1 MTAASSRVVRDR
13 LARLIFQSWEKKI
26 PFFFFGQNMS
36 VSQRFSHRDSDS
48 IIKLTID
55 SQNSD
60 EFPSKNPHTYT
71 KRLPNPIKAVNAIS
85 IDSIVIPNTW
95 SVIDKS
101 FYNEYIRV
109 ELRDG
114 FNVTSQYD
122 VWLEDTG
129 YPVTTGARLATR
141 LQDRL
146 NADTPIVWTVTF
158 DTESGYLLFQ
168 ITDPDPGWTF
178 RFLPFD
184 VSTPREKIRN
194 NVYTLIGFSQ
204 KIIGQT
210 FSRDH
215 LGYHV
220 DLQPLHVIHL
230 DFGKGWHQCF
240 NDLTNT
246 GTQAIISLDENAS
259 HYNVWT
265 NKDFA
270 KQLFFFNPS
279 ETTLDT
285 LTVRLLTPTGEPV
298 PFRGGHWTMT
308 LSVDVISGHF
318 GTHASPLL
326 YQQ

>member
-1 MTAASSRVVRDR
+1 
-13 LARLIFQSWEKKI
+13 
-26 PFFFFGQNMS
+26 MS
-36 VSQRFSHRDSDS
+36 VSQRFSHHTSDS

-60 EFPSKNPHTYT
+60 DFPSKNPHSYS

-95 SVIDKS
+95 SCVDRS
-101 FYNEYIRV
+101 FYNTHLVV

-114 FNVTSQYD
+114 LGVTSQHPLT
-122 VWLEDTG
+122 LEDTG
-129 YPVTTGARLATR
+129 YPITTGAGLATR
-141 LQDRL
+141 LQARL
-146 NADTPIVWTVTF
+146 ISSTPILWTVTF
-158 DTESGYLLFQ
+158 DTNSGYLLVQ
-168 ITDPDPGWTF
+168 ITDPDPGWDF
-178 RFLPFD
+178 RFVPFD
-184 VSTPREKIRN
+184 VSIPQEKIKN
-194 NVYTLIGFSQ
+194 NVYTLLGFAQ
-204 KIIGQT
+204 KVIGQT
-210 FSRDH
+210 FAREH
-215 LGYHV
+215 LGFHV
-220 DLQPLHVIHL
+220 DLQPLHAIHL
-230 DFGKGWHQCF
+230 DFGKGWHQCY

-285 LTVRLLTPTGEPV
+285 LTVRLLTPTGDPV

-318 GTHASPLL
+318 GTFASPLL